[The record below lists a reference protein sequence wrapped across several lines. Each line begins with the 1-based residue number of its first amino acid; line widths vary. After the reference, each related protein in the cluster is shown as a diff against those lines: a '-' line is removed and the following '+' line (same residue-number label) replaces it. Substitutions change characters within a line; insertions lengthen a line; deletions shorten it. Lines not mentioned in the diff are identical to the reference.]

1 MNVLYV
7 LHETLSM
14 AGSAKSFKIMMSG
27 LMQHG
32 ISPIVVMPDNKGIY
46 DELSDWGIR
55 TIVIPYRYNT
65 YPWVHSAK
73 DVLLFFPRLIAR
85 RIVNGLA
92 VKKIVRDLK
101 DYDVQLVHTNV
112 SVCGIGYA
120 VSRKLGVP
128 HIYHIREYADKDHGL
143 CFFPTKDSFL
153 CQLMSPNSYNI
164 CITKDIQRYFQQA
177 GRSVSRVI
185 YNGIHPSMD
194 AFPQNTKERF
204 FLYAGRVVA
213 IKGVLELV
221 KAYNIYNKRI
231 DNAMPLYIIGEKS
244 DANYYNNLVSYIQ
257 KHHLEACVKILG
269 QKDDIQDYM
278 RRAWAIVIPS
288 PCEGFGRC
296 MPEAM
301 FCGCL
306 AIGHNTGGT
315 MEQMDNGRELA
326 GGEIALRY
334 ETEAQLADLLYN
346 VSNRPFDDYLPYL
359 QRAFT
364 TVNQLYTSESYVNN
378 VFQFYTQIL
387 SHSLVKQ

>member
-14 AGSAKSFKIMMSG
+14 AGSAKSFKIMMRG

-128 HIYHIREYADKDHGL
+128 HIYHIRE
-143 CFFPTKDSFL
+143 
-153 CQLMSPNSYNI
+153 
-164 CITKDIQRYFQQA
+164 
-177 GRSVSRVI
+177 
-185 YNGIHPSMD
+185 
-194 AFPQNTKERF
+194 
-204 FLYAGRVVA
+204 
-213 IKGVLELV
+213 
-221 KAYNIYNKRI
+221 
-231 DNAMPLYIIGEKS
+231 
-244 DANYYNNLVSYIQ
+244 
-257 KHHLEACVKILG
+257 
-269 QKDDIQDYM
+269 
-278 RRAWAIVIPS
+278 
-288 PCEGFGRC
+288 
-296 MPEAM
+296 
-301 FCGCL
+301 
-306 AIGHNTGGT
+306 
-315 MEQMDNGRELA
+315 
-326 GGEIALRY
+326 
-334 ETEAQLADLLYN
+334 
-346 VSNRPFDDYLPYL
+346 
-359 QRAFT
+359 
-364 TVNQLYTSESYVNN
+364 
-378 VFQFYTQIL
+378 
-387 SHSLVKQ
+387 